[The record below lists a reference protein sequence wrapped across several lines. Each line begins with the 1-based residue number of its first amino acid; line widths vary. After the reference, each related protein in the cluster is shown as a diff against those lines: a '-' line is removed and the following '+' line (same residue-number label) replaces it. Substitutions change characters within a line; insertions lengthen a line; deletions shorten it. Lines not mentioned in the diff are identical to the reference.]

1 MKIIA
6 LILMVII
13 LGTVS
18 LCLADDDSV
27 KEAYDLFYKGDLDA
41 AVTMMEENVQENPDP
56 GAYYFLGYA
65 YYEMQDME
73 KAMEYF
79 NEAFRLKS
87 FYSPM
92 TLEE

>member
-13 LGTVS
+13 LGPAS

-27 KEAYDLFYKGDLDA
+27 KEAYALFYKGDLDA